1 MNETTIEKEKKPQG
15 KPWTNKAI
23 FKSYEEAFVLAQEI
37 NEMSALS
44 EKKIRA
50 KIKRRHN
57 GTFVVK
63 IRAMEMEPV
72 KNEKRKSNKK
82 SR

>member
-1 MNETTIEKEKKPQG
+1 MTEEIERKQG
-15 KPWTNKAI
+15 KPWTNKAV
-23 FKSYEEAFVLAQEI
+23 FRTYEEAFALALEI